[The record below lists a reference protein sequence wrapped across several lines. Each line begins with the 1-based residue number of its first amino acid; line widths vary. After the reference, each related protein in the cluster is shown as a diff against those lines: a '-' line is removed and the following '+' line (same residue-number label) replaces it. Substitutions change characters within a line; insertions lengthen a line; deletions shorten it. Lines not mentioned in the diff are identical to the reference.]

1 MGVRGQTIASRGGC
15 VTHES
20 DAFIAAY
27 LDGDAAALAETDRW
41 IRSAARPYYRRLS
54 FQWDD
59 VLQDVRLE
67 VYKALSS
74 RQFRGEANV
83 KTYIWRV
90 VNHSCLDLVRKASRW
105 RWTDIED
112 SPEVQKLADR
122 RDQEETISLA
132 MTDLLTRVMEQ
143 VSDECRRLWQM
154 ILDGLSYREMG
165 AALEVKEGALRV
177 RVLRCRK
184 KAVEVR
190 QALMDGGA

>member
-1 MGVRGQTIASRGGC
+1 

-27 LDGDAAALAETDRW
+27 LDGDAAALAEADGW

-54 FQWDD
+54 SQWDD

-67 VYKALSS
+67 VFKALSS
-74 RQFRGEANV
+74 QQFRGEANV

-112 SPEVQKLADR
+112 SPEVQEIVDR
-122 RDQEETISLA
+122 RDQEENLSLA
-132 MTDLLTRVMEQ
+132 TTDLLTRVMEQ
-143 VSDECRRLWQM
+143 VSEECRRLWQM
-154 ILDGLSYREMG
+154 LFDGLSYREMG
-165 AALEVKEGALRV
+165 AALDVKEGALRV

-184 KAVEVR
+184 KAIEVR
-190 QALMDGGA
+190 QALLDGEA